1 MATIII
7 NEEKKGAQEMLN
19 FLGTLDFVTSLE
31 TASETK
37 QVQLRRQNLIRYPQ
51 EYNPMALAG
60 AAEEFPLSLSHIR
73 KNPLLITLLFYWTAI
88 FHYLELI
95 FIKDIN

>member
-1 MATIII
+1 MATIVI

-31 TASETK
+31 TTSETK
-37 QVQLRRQNLIRYPQ
+37 HVHLRRQNLIRYPQ

-60 AAEEFPLSLSHIR
+60 VAEESPLNLSQIR
-73 KNPLLITLLFYWTAI
+73 KEWT
-88 FHYLELI
+88 
-95 FIKDIN
+95 KTN